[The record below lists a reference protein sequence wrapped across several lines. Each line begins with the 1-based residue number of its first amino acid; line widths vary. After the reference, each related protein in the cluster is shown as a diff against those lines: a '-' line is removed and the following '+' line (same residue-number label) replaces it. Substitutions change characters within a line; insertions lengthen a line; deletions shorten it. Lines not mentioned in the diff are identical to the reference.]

1 MIPRLEVVFSSF
13 CFRMK
18 LILKIVTVGNGVG
31 VVIPKDVL
39 AKLNLEKGQR
49 ISIEIEEVK

>member
-1 MIPRLEVVFSSF
+1 
-13 CFRMK
+13 MK

-31 VVIPKDVL
+31 VVIPKDVME
-39 AKLNLEKGQR
+39 KLELEKGQR